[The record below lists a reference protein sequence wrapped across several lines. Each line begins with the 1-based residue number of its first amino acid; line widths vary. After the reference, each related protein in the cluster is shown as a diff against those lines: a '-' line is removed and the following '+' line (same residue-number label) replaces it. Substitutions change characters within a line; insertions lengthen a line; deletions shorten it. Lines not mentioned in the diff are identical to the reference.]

1 MSDILSKVF
10 DPDHIDPQT
19 ARRAEWAVV
28 LKGAVLFTALACQ
41 AKDTAKA
48 VQGHDIIAKARDYSG
63 LDSAILSAIF
73 GGEVPP
79 VPENRLMAA
88 IVEAGKTATAEEL
101 KAARAV
107 MAVWRKA
114 EETAKAERMAKAK
127 AVRAKENLVFWAR
140 TEAAVAATA
149 ARRDADVKTVTFTA
163 GFTQEEGEILSTGVK
178 VGLIGYAKKKANFY
192 ELAELARHYAKTL
205 GLPSNAGA
213 LPVRFRSEVRGFA
226 TYAVDE
232 TLLGDIK
239 QALAIEN
246 AAQEALA
253 AEKAKAEKEGRLA
266 ALVAAGAII
275 IDGILLTEDGKE
287 IKLEDI

>member
-1 MSDILSKVF
+1 MSNVDYS
-10 DPDHIDPQT
+10 QT

-28 LKGAVLFTALACQ
+28 LKGAVLFTAMAIQ
-41 AKDTAKA
+41 AKDAAKA
-48 VQGHDIIAKARDYSG
+48 AQCYDIIAKARDYSG
-63 LDSAILSAIF
+63 LDSAVLSAIF

-79 VPENRLMAA
+79 VPESRLMSALA
-88 IVEAGKTATAEEL
+88 EAGKTATAEEL
-101 KAARAV
+101 KAARGV
-107 MAVWRKA
+107 MAAWQKA
-114 EETAKAERMAKAK
+114 EEAAKAERMAKAK
-127 AVRAKENLVFWAR
+127 VVRAEENLVFRAR

-149 ARRDADVKTVTFTA
+149 VRRDTDVQTVTFTA
-163 GFTQEEGEILSTGVK
+163 GFTQEEAEILSTGVK

-192 ELAELARHYAKTL
+192 QLAELARHHAKTL

-226 TYAVDE
+226 TYVVDE
-232 TLLGDIK
+232 ALLGDIK
-239 QALAIEN
+239 QALAEAN

-275 IDGILLTEDGKE
+275 IDGILLTDDGQE
-287 IKLEDI
+287 MKLEDI